1 MANTVQSKQQDIGER
16 ASEMAK
22 DLQEMGENARRM
34 AAERAEMLRETANE
48 YLDEGRVR
56 LRELGD
62 TVQHRVQEQPMQSI
76 LIATAVGFL
85 LGMIFVR
92 R

>member
-1 MANTVQSKQQDIGER
+1 MANTTQSRQDMSDQ
-16 ASEMAK
+16 ASAMAK

-48 YLDEGRVR
+48 YLDEGRAR
-56 LRELGD
+56 MRELGD
-62 TVQHRVQEQPMQSI
+62 TVQHRVQEQPMASI
-76 LIATAVGFL
+76 LIATAIGFL
-85 LGMIFVR
+85 LGAIWVR